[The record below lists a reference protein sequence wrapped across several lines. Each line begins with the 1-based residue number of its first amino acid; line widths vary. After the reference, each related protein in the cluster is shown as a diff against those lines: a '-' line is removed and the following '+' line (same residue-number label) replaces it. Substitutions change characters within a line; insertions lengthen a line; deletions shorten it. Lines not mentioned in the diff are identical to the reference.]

1 MRGQQVSVET
11 RKLRG
16 GNAGWDGAKEVCN
29 TGGDAVPKESVKCI
43 GGEDARRIATDG
55 VTIEEEGREEGSEA
69 DGLID
74 RFFYKAVD
82 KFGGT
87 HGRPQNLVTFAVD
100 NTLLLEVA
108 TRVSTTHPC
117 VDEVN
122 E

>member
-29 TGGDAVPKESVKCI
+29 TGGDAVPKDSVKCI

-55 VTIEEEGREEGSEA
+55 VTIEEEGIEEGSEA

-74 RFFYKAVD
+74 RF
-82 KFGGT
+82 
-87 HGRPQNLVTFAVD
+87 
-100 NTLLLEVA
+100 LL
-108 TRVSTTHPC
+108 
-117 VDEVN
+117 
-122 E
+122 